1 MSDGPLV
8 NERVRAEMVRGR
20 ARSVLAV
27 LSNETDTALRLVEAQ
42 TQLGAGA
49 WKQAPPALVPPHTRV
64 VVVSQGVG
72 IFVANRATVTYASAN
87 NRQDRLYLSQP
98 PSC

>member
-27 LSNETDTALRLVEAQ
+27 LSNETDTALRLVEEQ

-64 VVVSQGVG
+64 VVVAQGVG
-72 IFVANRATVTYASAN
+72 IFVANRATVTYAASN
-87 NRQDRLYLSQP
+87 NRNDRLSL
-98 PSC
+98 